1 MNNNYEDLIKKTR
14 YSNLLIKQFQQNKAI
29 QTINLYCN
37 VITELMDISK
47 NIIGKFELE
56 TATGKQLDFI
66 GGLIGLERFYYNNTL
81 ITDETYRILLKFSM
95 VNNYQ
100 LNTTDTIQRNIFEF
114 FSEKLI
120 MIDNRDMSLDYIFY
134 TEDEEIIGILKEN
147 KYLLPAPAGVRIK
160 LVIKGD
166 EDNNFFGYSINGIRP
181 IVLGGYSVNG
191 EEREENGIYFNAN
204 NII

>member
-1 MNNNYEDLIKKTR
+1 MNRFEDLIKKTR

-37 VITELMDISK
+37 VITELIDISK

-66 GGLIGLERFYYNNTL
+66 GGLIGLERFYYNNTI
-81 ITDETYRILLKFSM
+81 ITDETYRILLKFTM

-134 TEDEEIIGILKEN
+134 TDDEEIVGILKDN
-147 KYLLPAPAGVRIK
+147 KYLFPAPAGVKIR
-160 LVIKGD
+160 LVIRGD
-166 EDNNFFGYSINGIRP
+166 EHNNFFGYSINGIRP

-191 EEREENGIYFNAN
+191 EETEENGIYFNAN

>member
-1 MNNNYEDLIKKTR
+1 MNKYEDLIKKTR
-14 YSNLLIKQFQQNKAI
+14 YSDLLIKQFQQNKAI

-37 VITELMDISK
+37 VITELIDISK

-81 ITDETYRILLKFSM
+81 ITDETYRILLKFTM

-134 TEDEEIIGILKEN
+134 TDDEEIVGILKDN
-147 KYLLPAPAGVRIK
+147 KYLLPAPAGVKIR
-160 LVIKGD
+160 LVIRGD
-166 EDNNFFGYSINGIRP
+166 ENNNFFGYSINGIRP

-191 EEREENGIYFNAN
+191 EETEKNGIYFNAN